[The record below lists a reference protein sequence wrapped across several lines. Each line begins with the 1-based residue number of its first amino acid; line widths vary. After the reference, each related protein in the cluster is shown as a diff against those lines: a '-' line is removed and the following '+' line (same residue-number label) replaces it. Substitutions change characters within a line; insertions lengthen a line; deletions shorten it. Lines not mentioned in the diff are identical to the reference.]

1 MDKQEIYQKVLQL
14 DKQLEINFIEFSQT
28 IFETEQVQ
36 RVNKEINKKF
46 KLLLRKINNK
56 NMKMKINFK
65 ATSIH

>member
-36 RVNKEINKKF
+36 RVNKEIFKKF

>member
-14 DKQLEINFIEFSQT
+14 DRQLDINFIEFNWM
-28 IFETEQVQ
+28 ILEIEQVQ
-36 RVNKEINKKF
+36 RVNKEIYKKY